1 MVGSAAGD
9 LGKAATAEEGDK
21 RPEEEQPEE
30 ELSKMEEENEERV
43 ESLGGEHAIYK
54 DLGYHAQEKYSKL
67 ETTWK

>member
-43 ESLGGEHAIYK
+43 ESLGGETSPCHLRV
-54 DLGYHAQEKYSKL
+54 LGLDSSL
-67 ETTWK
+67 LILTR